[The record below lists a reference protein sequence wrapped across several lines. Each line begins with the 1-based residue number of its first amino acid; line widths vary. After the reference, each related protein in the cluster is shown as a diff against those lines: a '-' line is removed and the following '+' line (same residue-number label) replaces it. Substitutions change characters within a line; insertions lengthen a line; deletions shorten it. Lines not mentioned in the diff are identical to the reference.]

1 MNRRAFFKSLLGL
14 GAAGAVIVAAKAL
27 PTDPLEGKEVHIH
40 GDHTQIRGSQMA
52 TLTVYG
58 DNTNITDCLI
68 KAEPNRS
75 LLETKNVP
83 TLINLQ
89 GEPNTMKVTNNTFD
103 LSPKDFFLAK
113 DASPYAVGYWGSK
126 RRWKAYLDVE
136 EAKRERTRLGV

>member
-1 MNRRAFFKSLLGL
+1 VNRRAFFKSLLGL
-14 GAAGAVIVAAKAL
+14 GAAGAVMVVSKAL

-52 TLTVYG
+52 TLSVYG
-58 DNTNITDCLI
+58 DNTNITECLI
-68 KAEPNRS
+68 KAEPNRG

-103 LSPKDFFLAK
+103 LSPKD
-113 DASPYAVGYWGSK
+113 ASPYAVGYWGSK
-126 RRWKAYLDVE
+126 RRWEAYLAVE
-136 EAKRERTRLGV
+136 QAKRERNRLVV